1 VNTAV
6 STRAHAVRG
15 RTIRWTFADGPTA
28 GTTFEHEFGQDGTV
42 VFRTVDRPSDRRKA
56 AGAKVDDPAGVPY
69 RSARVSDDVHAVSY
83 KAPGGYT
90 LTVVLNFAE
99 GIAVGFASNEKEWTG
114 QTGTFEV
121 VG

>member
-1 VNTAV
+1 VATAV

-28 GTTFEHEFGQDGTV
+28 GTTFEHEFGHDGTV
-42 VFRTVDRPSDRRKA
+42 VFRTVGFPTERGKH
-56 AGAKVDDPAGVPY
+56 AKKDDAEPIPY

-99 GIAVGFASNEKEWTG
+99 GTAIGFASNEKEWIG

>member
-1 VNTAV
+1 MATAAPA
-6 STRAHAVRG
+6 RAHAVHG
-15 RTIRWTFADGPTA
+15 KTIRWTFADRPTA
-28 GTTFEHEFGQDGTV
+28 GTTFEHEFKYDGTV
-42 VFRTVDRPSDRRKA
+42 VFRTVDRPADRRKA
-56 AGAKVDDPAGVPY
+56 AGAKADDPAGVPY

-83 KAPGGYT
+83 KAPGGHT

-99 GIAVGFASNEKEWTG
+99 GTAARFASNDKEWTG

>member
-1 VNTAV
+1 MATAAPA
-6 STRAHAVRG
+6 RAHAVRG

-28 GTTFEHEFGQDGTV
+28 GTTFEHEFRHDGTV
-42 VFRTVDRPSDRRKA
+42 VFRTVDRLADRRKG
-56 AGAKVDDPAGVPY
+56 AGAKEDDPAGIPY

-99 GIAVGFASNEKEWTG
+99 GTAVGFASNEK
-114 QTGTFEV
+114 
-121 VG
+121 

>member
-1 VNTAV
+1 VATAV
-6 STRAHAVRG
+6 HTRAHAVRG
-15 RTIRWTFADGPTA
+15 KTIRWTFADGPTA
-28 GTTFEHEFGQDGTV
+28 GTTFEHEFKHDGTV
-42 VFRTVDRPSDRRKA
+42 VFRTVDRPADRRK
-56 AGAKVDDPAGVPY
+56 GAKGDDSAGVPY

-90 LTVVLNFAE
+90 LTVILNFAE
-99 GIAVGFASNEKEWTG
+99 GTAVGFASNEKEWTG